1 MRPFVDD
8 FNQFASLLIL
18 IDMHAAKAYYA
29 KEMDG
34 VMPILSDVQEIDIKK
49 AYHPLLYLSNKRKK
63 NSTYPQDV
71 HLHTEN
77 RPKSATHEE
86 LVYCKFPQIIET

>member
-8 FNQFASLLIL
+8 FNQFSSLLIL

-49 AYHPLLYLSNKRKK
+49 AYHPYS
-63 NSTYPQDV
+63 
-71 HLHTEN
+71 
-77 RPKSATHEE
+77 
-86 LVYCKFPQIIET
+86 I